1 MTCSAVDLKAYLL
14 GELAQPEKSSMD
26 DHVRAC
32 QGCRDEL
39 DQLRLTQT
47 ALLSLEEEEIPQR
60 IAFVSDKVFEPRW
73 WQTMWRSGPV
83 MGFAS
88 AAMLAAAILAHG
100 SMRPA
105 AAPVAAQAS
114 LDTTKIDTTQ
124 IEQRI
129 EREVNGRLEATV
141 AKAVGESEARQ
152 SREFAQVLNASEKR
166 FEAKRKDDLAVAQ
179 QAARYFG
186 QQTARLMVAAN
197 ESARPAQ

>member
-1 MTCSAVDLKAYLL
+1 MTCSAVDLKAYFL
-14 GELAQPEKSSMD
+14 GELAQAEKTSVD

-32 QGCRDEL
+32 QGCREEL

-73 WQTMWRSGPV
+73 WQTIWRSGPA

-100 SMRPA
+100 YVRPIS
-105 AAPVAAQAS
+105 APTVAPANTQAS
-114 LDTTKIDTTQ
+114 IDITQ
-124 IEQRI
+124 IEQRL
-129 EREVNGRLEATV
+129 EREVNARLEATV
-141 AKAVGESEARQ
+141 AKAVSDSEAKQ
-152 SREFAQVLNASEKR
+152 SREFAHVLTASEQR
-166 FEAKRKDDLAVAQ
+166 FEAKRKDDLAFAQ
-179 QAARYFG
+179 QAVRYYG

-197 ESARPAQ
+197 DSARPAQ